1 MTYIEPDVLRDLFF
15 DALDDD
21 TFQVSKFWDNLHGNV
36 TGEDACEIG
45 NTIIAI
51 LQEAIKEKE
60 EEIEAQQDVERNLG
74 GAGRE
79 EYGHRVRRVG
89 VGVR

>member
-1 MTYIEPDVLRDLFF
+1 MTYIEPDILRDMFF

-60 EEIEAQQDVERNLG
+60 EEIEAQQEANFQQYMKDHNNVDPD
-74 GAGRE
+74 AWRE
-79 EYGHRVRRVG
+79 AQL
-89 VGVR
+89 